1 MFTPPSFLTESCDVV
16 LKPGLKFFCNSPQ
29 FSNVQVHVFSFVYF
43 HHSVLHF
50 DVLKECFLQQN
61 ANYSGSVERLWH
73 YSSTVLLFGNQH
85 VDRSLF
91 SFCDSVFNGVCI

>member
-1 MFTPPSFLTESCDVV
+1 MHLFTS
-16 LKPGLKFFCNSPQ
+16 
-29 FSNVQVHVFSFVYF
+29 
-43 HHSVLHF
+43 F

-61 ANYSGSVERLWH
+61 GNYSGTVESLMH

-85 VDRSLF
+85 VDRSPF

>member
-1 MFTPPSFLTESCDVV
+1 M
-16 LKPGLKFFCNSPQ
+16 FCNYPQ
-29 FSNVQVHVFSFVYF
+29 FFNVQVLVFHLCISINLL
-43 HHSVLHF
+43 LHF

-61 ANYSGSVERLWH
+61 GNYSGTVERLRH

>member
-1 MFTPPSFLTESCDVV
+1 MFYS
-16 LKPGLKFFCNSPQ
+16 SPQ
-29 FSNVQVHVFSFVYF
+29 FSNAQVHVFRLCISLNLF
-43 HHSVLHF
+43 LHF

-61 ANYSGSVERLWH
+61 GNYSGTVERLRH
-73 YSSTVLLFGNQH
+73 YSGTVLLFGNQR